1 MFTNIIIIYLLI
13 LLLFLSDVY
22 LSTITDCLE
31 PEEKIE
37 TEENYEV
44 YSHDSKT
51 NKKKTVVKEE
61 VQPLSVISASIGEIT
76 AKDIMIAAS
85 SNGK

>member
-1 MFTNIIIIYLLI
+1 M
-13 LLLFLSDVY
+13 Y

-37 TEENYEV
+37 IEENYEV

-85 SNGK
+85 SNGKKMHLFFFLYFAYVF